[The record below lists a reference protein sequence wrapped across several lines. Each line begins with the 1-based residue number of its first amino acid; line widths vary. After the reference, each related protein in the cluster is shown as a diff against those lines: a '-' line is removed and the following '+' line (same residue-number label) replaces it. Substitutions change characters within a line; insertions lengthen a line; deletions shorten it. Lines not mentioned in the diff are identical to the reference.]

1 MTFLPLRRILILL
14 VAFDVPLT
22 GIVFVETV
30 ILLTGSLIN
39 TSAFVGGGASLSTA
53 VIFIVFETPSP
64 GVSIS

>member
-1 MTFLPLRRILILL
+1 MLL

-30 ILLTGSLIN
+30 ILLTGSLMI
-39 TSAFVGGGASLSTA
+39 TSAFVGGGASFSTA
-53 VIFIVFETPSP
+53 VIFIVFDTPSP